1 MGGINHQKW
10 VVYGIA
16 IATLFCFIQVLS
28 DCTIYIY
35 PSFIYNFT
43 RVSPFFPWSN
53 VKADPIQALGGGD
66 SQSVATPRNELGV
79 PTHFMEPAHTHIC
92 I

>member
-28 DCTIYIY
+28 ITL
-35 PSFIYNFT
+35 PESA
-43 RVSPFFPWSN
+43 PFFPWSN

-79 PTHFMEPAHTHIC
+79 PTHFREPAQTHIC